1 VEKSSLARSQQVL
14 RHLHDLAWQV
24 SHEQGVREHLLQQLV
39 RTVDVQQKQENTMSK
54 KVKVT
59 RTIVY
64 DYDEVVQSIK
74 DVRGNPDADI
84 SEDDVLDLIDAWVY
98 EDFQSPVTLNLL
110 NMEFVDVA
118 TEFINKGEQQ

>member
-1 VEKSSLARSQQVL
+1 
-14 RHLHDLAWQV
+14 
-24 SHEQGVREHLLQQLV
+24 
-39 RTVDVQQKQENTMSK
+39 MSK

-64 DYDEVVQSIK
+64 DYDEVVQSIR
-74 DVRGNPDADI
+74 DVRGKPDAVI
-84 SEDDVLDLIDAWVY
+84 SEDEVMDLIDAWVY

-118 TEFINKGEQQ
+118 TEFIKHDPESCESCETLVRHGFPDNEQVY

>member
-1 VEKSSLARSQQVL
+1 V
-14 RHLHDLAWQV
+14 
-24 SHEQGVREHLLQQLV
+24 
-39 RTVDVQQKQENTMSK
+39 SK

-64 DYDEVVQSIK
+64 DYDEIVQSIR
-74 DVRGNPDADI
+74 DVRGKPDADI
-84 SEDDVLDLIDAWVY
+84 SEDEVMDLIDAWVY

-118 TEFINKGEQQ
+118 TEFIKHDPESCESCETLVRHGFPDNEQVY